1 MNKFD
6 NLFFIILVEL
16 FPSQIWG
23 IKNTPSYSLNPSSL
37 GLKKKKKKQ
46 KQKSNQDTLNSQH
59 SLPSTLHP
67 WS

>member
-23 IKNTPSYSLNPSSL
+23 IKNTPPYSLNPSSL
-37 GLKKKKKKQ
+37 GFKKKKK
-46 KQKSNQDTLNSQH
+46 KSNQDTLNSQH